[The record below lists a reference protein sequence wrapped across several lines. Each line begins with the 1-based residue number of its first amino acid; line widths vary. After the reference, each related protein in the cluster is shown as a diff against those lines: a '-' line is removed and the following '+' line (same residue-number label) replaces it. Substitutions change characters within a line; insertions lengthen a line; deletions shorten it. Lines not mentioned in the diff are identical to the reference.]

1 MADCRNC
8 VTNAFI
14 MKSPLLASAMF
25 AVAALAASAAAPADN
40 WSALC
45 AACHGKDATGNT
57 RAGKKLGV
65 KDLTAAEN
73 QKAFT
78 DAEAFAA
85 LKNGLTAADGTQKM
99 KPFADKISD
108 DEIKALV
115 GYVRTLAK

>member
-1 MADCRNC
+1 
-8 VTNAFI
+8 
-14 MKSPLLASAMF
+14 MKTPLLASALF
-25 AVAALAASAAAPADN
+25 AAVALAASAAEPADN

-45 AACHGKDATGNT
+45 AACHGKDGTGNT

-65 KDLTAAEN
+65 KDLTAADT

-85 LKNGLTAADGTQKM
+85 LKNGLTASDGTQKM
-99 KPFADKISD
+99 KPFADKVSD

-115 GYVRTLAK
+115 GYVRSLAK